1 MQVAVGSAFRNAGG
15 LIPRY
20 FQQIDRLREQ
30 LGPSISVRVIAAEGD
45 SRDRTRAMLQE
56 KTHTT
61 IVDTT
66 HGGPHFGS
74 TEQPERMRT
83 LSRVGNAIFDAVQ
96 LEDEV
101 LVYVESDLIWEA
113 STIDLLIQMAKARFC
128 EFDVVAPLIFAG
140 DLFYDVWGFRGLDG
154 QRFSPF
160 EPYHSS
166 MRKSGG
172 SLTDSMTEVSSVGS
186 CLVMRGEVARAC
198 RIRNDYCL
206 VGWCEDARQQGY
218 RIGVSANLKVK
229 HPC

>member
-1 MQVAVGSAFRNAGG
+1 MSRVVVGSAFRNAGG

-20 FQQIDRLREQ
+20 FQQINRLRDQ
-30 LGPSISVRVIAAEGD
+30 LGPGSSVRVIAAEGD
-45 SRDRTRAMLQE
+45 SRDRTRKLLAEQAA
-56 KTHTT
+56 TT

-83 LSRVGNAIFDAVQ
+83 LSRVGNAIFDAVDPD
-96 LEDEV
+96 EDI

-113 STIDLLIQMAKARFC
+113 STIELLIQMVEAKLYG
-128 EFDVVAPLIFAG
+128 FDVIAPLIFAG
-140 DLFYDVWGFRGLDG
+140 EMFYDVWGFRGMDG
-154 QRFSPF
+154 ERFSPLY
-160 EPYHSS
+160 PYHSS
-166 MRKSGG
+166 LHNGG
-172 SLTDSMTEVSSVGS
+172 TLTDKPVEISSAGS
-186 CLVMRGEVARAC
+186 CLVMRGHVARAC

-218 RIGVSANLKVK
+218 RIGVTTSARVD